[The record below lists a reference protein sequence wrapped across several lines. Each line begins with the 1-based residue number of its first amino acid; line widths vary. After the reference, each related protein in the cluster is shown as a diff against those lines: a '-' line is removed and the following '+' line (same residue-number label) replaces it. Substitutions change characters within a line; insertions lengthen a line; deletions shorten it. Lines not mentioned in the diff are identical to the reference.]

1 MLVVLKRWMAYLLLP
16 AGLVLL
22 FVPMSTHRLGKTEKA
37 VLFLDILEV
46 LAVPEHSDVSDTPS
60 PEPKNQE
67 EAWRQLK
74 KQQERLALAA
84 ARADAVM
91 NPYGHPRV
99 RAEDLAR
106 YPRLKLELSA
116 IQRMYPNGRPNHH
129 RPIREDG
136 VPPEEWVAF
145 RKAFGITGADG
156 SFQFGR
162 YVFKGWV
169 ETVPAMVPMEVKH
182 LRSGG
187 KVVGGLFLLL
197 GLLFLKGCY
206 ARPSGGRGIY
216 IGKRSAIVIWDVIIV
231 LVQVLFALWLLDAIF
246 AQVFHTAPDWDETMT
261 RGMGFFMMVLANPM
275 LAFITTAMSLQI
287 LMITSETIE
296 LKGLFGLTTV
306 DWSAVEGF
314 HVSQVFSPR
323 RLGGMWAPKRVMK
336 MLKIDA
342 GTTALHVMEPP
353 YASTKKEIIDALME
367 HAPERVKASI
377 TIASKE
383 WLSYL

>member
-1 MLVVLKRWMAYLLLP
+1 MLAVLKRWMAYLLLP
-16 AGLVLL
+16 AALVLL
-22 FVPMSTHRLGKTEKA
+22 FVPMSTNRLGQGGKA

-46 LAVPEHSDVSDTPS
+46 LAVPEHPDVSDPPL
-60 PEPKNQE
+60 PEPKTQE
-67 EAWRQLK
+67 DAWRQLK
-74 KQQERLALAA
+74 RQQEQMALAQ

-91 NPYGHPRV
+91 NPYGYPRI

-106 YPRLKLELSA
+106 YPALKLEVA
-116 IQRMYPNGRPNHH
+116 AMRRMYANGRPNSH
-129 RPIREDG
+129 RPIPQDA
-136 VPPEEWVAF
+136 VPPQEWDAF
-145 RKAFGITGADG
+145 RKAFGIKDG

-162 YVFKGWV
+162 HVFKGWV
-169 ETVPAMVPMEVKH
+169 ETVPTIVPMEVKH
-182 LRSGG
+182 LRTGG
-187 KVVGGLFLLL
+187 RIVGGLFLVL

-206 ARPSGGRGIY
+206 ARTSSGGIY
-216 IGKRSAIVIWDVIIV
+216 IGKRSAILIWDVIIV
-231 LVQVLFALWLLDAIF
+231 LVQVVFALWLLDTIF
-246 AQVFHTAPDWDETMT
+246 AKVFHTAPEWDETMI
-261 RGMGFFMMVLANPM
+261 RGMGFFMMVLANPV

-287 LMITSETIE
+287 LMITGETIG
-296 LKGLFGLTTV
+296 LKGVFGLTTV

-314 HVSQVFSPR
+314 RVSQVFSPR

-353 YASTKKEIIDALME
+353 YKSTKKEIIAALME
-367 HAPERVKASI
+367 HAPEKLKTSI